1 MRWRVGWHLFA
12 YWVARDLFKNSL
24 RTGLTILGAAL
35 GVAIALS
42 MHLAN
47 QSAIRQFADNVRLI
61 RGDAWLTLQARGGGE
76 LNETALQHL
85 FPLWTQG
92 VTFRA
97 LLEEQGLVTHTTQE
111 APLVIQLV
119 GTDLTDLSNAFPD
132 SPQGSWQAFQTQSPE
147 RLFLE
152 APQPGPQSTQPGA
165 AIIGEELAATL
176 GVHRGDRFNITVQ
189 DRVVSLSV
197 VGVLR
202 REALGKSFGGYL
214 ALLDI
219 ASLQPLLGLEGK
231 LSRVLLFPSTTGP
244 AGFRP
249 EIGQDGQ
256 LRTWLT
262 HHLPRHVE
270 VITNDETV
278 SRTNQM
284 VASYRGNLMAL
295 SFIALLVSMLLIYN
309 TFSISTLRRRTSLG
323 VLRSLGAHTR
333 DLATAFLLE
342 ALLIGLAGSVL
353 GLVFGLMLAQGSVRG
368 VSQTMQLLYTGQ
380 PLYGLSW
387 HWSDLVFALVVG
399 VGTSMAAAALPV
411 WEALKVP
418 PAQLNRADTG
428 EHRLGTLA
436 VPLGATGLAMMLVG
450 GLLCGLPGVIWLG
463 VPLYG
468 FVAALLLNL
477 GMILVIPLL
486 LKHGLLM
493 VQRTLGGWF
502 GPAVRSG
509 VGLLASQLTR
519 SWIAVSSLAVTMGLL
534 VSMTVM
540 IASFQD
546 AVIGWVNQ
554 SLRADVWIQS
564 TLRQNAKQTLGL
576 IRPEL
581 LAVMRG
587 LPGVAAVD
595 DFYDIQL
602 TVEGGKYAR
611 LGAGD
616 AAIIQRYGNLTFYEG
631 GRHREVLGRLATT
644 PNTALVSESFSQR
657 FNKHLGD
664 TVTLPTPSGPVTLTI
679 LGVYRD
685 FASDLGY
692 LIVNKRDFVR
702 WFQENPTNSVAL
714 YLKPGFTPTQVK
726 GELLKRLPG
735 NARLSIQTNQELRD
749 EVIRVFHQTFS
760 ITYGLQAITL
770 FITLLTVGGALIMVT
785 LLTMR
790 DLATLRTLGA
800 SVPFLKRLL
809 NVQALTLVSGG
820 LLTGTLLG
828 GLLALI
834 LIYVINKQSFGWSI
848 GLVIPWLQ
856 LAQFV
861 GVMLLT
867 APVGGRLAYVLAL
880 RPRLPRIMR
889 ELSRD

>member
-1 MRWRVGWHLFA
+1 MLGRVGWHLFGQ
-12 YWVARDLFKNSL
+12 WVARDLQKNIL

-35 GVAIALS
+35 GVAISLS

-76 LNETALQHL
+76 LNEATLQHL
-85 FPLWTQG
+85 FPLWSRG

-97 LLEEQGLVTHTTQE
+97 LLEEQGLVTPKGE
-111 APLVIQLV
+111 RSPLVIQLV
-119 GTDLTDLSNAFPD
+119 GTDLTDLTDAFPD
-132 SPQGSWQAFQTQSPE
+132 SPQGSWQAFQTQSPDT
-147 RLFLE
+147 LFLE
-152 APQPGPQSTQPGA
+152 APQQSPQSNQPGA
-165 AIIGEELAATL
+165 SIIGEELAKAL
-176 GVHRGDRFNITVQ
+176 NLHRGDHFTMTVQ
-189 DRVVSLSV
+189 DRVVTLSV
-197 VGVLR
+197 MGILR

-214 ALLDI
+214 ALLDL
-219 ASLQPLLGLEGK
+219 AALQPLLGLEGK
-231 LSRVLLFPSTTGP
+231 LSRVLLFPSTTAP
-244 AGFRP
+244 HGFRP
-249 EIGQDGQ
+249 LVHQDGK
-256 LRTWLT
+256 LRTWLAK
-262 HHLPRHVE
+262 HLPTHVE

-309 TFSISTLRRRTSLG
+309 TFSISTLRRRPSLG
-323 VLRSLGAHTR
+323 VLRSLGARTQ

-342 ALLIGLAGSVL
+342 ALLMGVAGSML
-353 GLVFGLMLAQGSVRG
+353 GLGLGLILAQGSVQG

-387 HWSDLVFALVVG
+387 QWGDLVFALVVG

-411 WEALKVP
+411 WEALRVP

-428 EHRLGTLA
+428 EQRLAALA
-436 VPLGATGLAMMLVG
+436 FPLGQIGMVMMLVG
-450 GLLCGLPGVIWLG
+450 GLLCLLPGVIWLG
-463 VPLYG
+463 VPIYG

-486 LKHGLLM
+486 LKHALPS
-493 VQRTLGGWF
+493 VQQVLGTWL

-564 TLRQNAKQTLGL
+564 TLRQSAKQTLGL

-581 LAVMRG
+581 LGLMRN

-602 TVEGGKYAR
+602 AVEGGKYAR

-616 AAIIQRYGNLTFYEG
+616 AAIIQRYGDLTFYEG
-631 GRHREVLGRLATT
+631 GRHQDVLAKLANT
-644 PNTALVSESFSQR
+644 PDSALISESFSQR

-664 TVTLPTPSGPVTLTI
+664 RVQLPTPTGSVSLKI

-692 LIVNKRDFVR
+692 LIVNKRDYVR

-714 YLKPGFTPTQVK
+714 YLNPGFTPTQVK
-726 GELLKRLPG
+726 GELLRRLPT
-735 NARLSIQTNQELRD
+735 NARLTIQTNQELRN

-800 SVPFLKRLL
+800 SVAFLKRLL
-809 NVQALTLVSGG
+809 NVQALTLVGGG
-820 LLTGTLLG
+820 LVTGTVLG

-848 GLVIPWLQ
+848 GLVVPWTQ

-867 APVGGRLAYVLAL
+867 APVGGGLAYLLAL